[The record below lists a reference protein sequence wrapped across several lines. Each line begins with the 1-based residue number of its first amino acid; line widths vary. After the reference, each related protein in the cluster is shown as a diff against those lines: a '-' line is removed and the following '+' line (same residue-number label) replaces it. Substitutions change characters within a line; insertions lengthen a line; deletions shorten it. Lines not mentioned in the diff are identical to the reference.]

1 MVQEVFQTLRDL
13 ALSTLHPKAA
23 ALGMKLSHTPNP
35 TITRAQTVGSAQQ
48 TRETQ
53 PNKKVI
59 IMVDQGIDDDDMEE
73 EEEEEEE
80 QDEGHGKR
88 NLIRRVTLAH
98 SKPQTHKTPT
108 KPES

>member
-23 ALGMKLSHTPNP
+23 ALGMKLPHTPNS

-73 EEEEEEE
+73 VEEEE
-80 QDEGHGKR
+80 QDEGHRKR
-88 NLIRRVTLAH
+88 NLIRRVALAH
-98 SKPQTHKTPT
+98 SKPQTHRTPT